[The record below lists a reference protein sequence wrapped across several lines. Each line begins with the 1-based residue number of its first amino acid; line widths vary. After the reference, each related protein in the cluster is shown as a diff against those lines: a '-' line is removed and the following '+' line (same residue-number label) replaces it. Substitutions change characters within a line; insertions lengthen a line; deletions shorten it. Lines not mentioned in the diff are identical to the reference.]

1 MWIRTGE
8 NIFAGILVGCGRS
21 ECVLSTIKFK
31 ESFIWHN
38 ILDHMVVAS
47 SVSGAKHTSAKWVC
61 QIMVNLVRHTEC
73 LAACNDLLEVELSQL
88 VTYDVVEYGL
98 CEHRRLLAKARRRQK
113 GRSLS
118 TCKLTVTHRAAIL
131 QARSSSLSRRSIKH
145 IELPNPDRN
154 RWTWCATQSL

>member
-1 MWIRTGE
+1 MLYAIRYMLYNVHYMLYAVYCLLYAIYYMLYAIYCIIYTRYCMLYA
-8 NIFAGILVGCGRS
+8 ICYILYAICYM
-21 ECVLSTIKFK
+21 LDTICYM
-31 ESFIWHN
+31 
-38 ILDHMVVAS
+38 L
-47 SVSGAKHTSAKWVC
+47 
-61 QIMVNLVRHTEC
+61 
-73 LAACNDLLEVELSQL
+73 
-88 VTYDVVEYGL
+88 TYDVVEYGL

-118 TCKLTVTHRAAIL
+118 TCKFTVTHRAAIL

>member
-1 MWIRTGE
+1 MLYAICY
-8 NIFAGILVGCGRS
+8 ILYAIYCMIYTRYYMLDTMCYILYAVCYI
-21 ECVLSTIKFK
+21 LYTICCMLYA
-31 ESFIWHN
+31 ICYMLYAMLY
-38 ILDHMVVAS
+38 ILYTTICYM
-47 SVSGAKHTSAKWVC
+47 
-61 QIMVNLVRHTEC
+61 L
-73 LAACNDLLEVELSQL
+73 
-88 VTYDVVEYGL
+88 TYDVVEYGL

-118 TCKLTVTHRAAIL
+118 TCKFTVTHRAAIL